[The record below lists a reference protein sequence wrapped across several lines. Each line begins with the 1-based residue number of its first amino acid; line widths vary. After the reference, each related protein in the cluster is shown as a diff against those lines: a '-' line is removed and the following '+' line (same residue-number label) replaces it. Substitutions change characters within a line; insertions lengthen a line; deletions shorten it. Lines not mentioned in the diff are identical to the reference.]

1 MPRSSRQ
8 RWPVHAAALVHA
20 KEGRARR
27 EPKARRG
34 LTIIILHDVINL
46 DELQVM
52 DTVVLPWIEETYGEK
67 DIVTASNK

>member
-1 MPRSSRQ
+1 MVQ
-8 RWPVHAAALVHA
+8 GVQA

>member
-1 MPRSSRQ
+1 MCLGVVGSDGQ
-8 RWPVHAAALVHA
+8 R
-20 KEGRARR
+20 
-27 EPKARRG
+27 PKKGERG
-34 LTIIILHDVINL
+34 LTNIILHDVINL

>member
-1 MPRSSRQ
+1 MCLGVVGSDGQRMPLHWFR
-8 RWPVHAAALVHA
+8 
-20 KEGRARR
+20 
-27 EPKARRG
+27 PKKGERG
-34 LTIIILHDVINL
+34 LTNIILHDVINL